1 MKITVYM
8 SNGEALTY
16 YGKMKITDGAI
27 EIKTENPQAA
37 PVILPLAYVEGFCK
51 EEQDADKDTTGTE
64 RKNL

>member
-16 YGKMKITDGAI
+16 YGRMKITDGAI

-37 PVILPLAYVEGFCK
+37 PVILPLAYVEGYS
-51 EEQDADKDTTGTE
+51 KDD
-64 RKNL
+64 

>member
-1 MKITVYM
+1 MRITVYM

-37 PVILPLAYVEGFCK
+37 PVILPLAYVEGYS
-51 EEQDADKDTTGTE
+51 KDD
-64 RKNL
+64 